1 MTMHASQS
9 LYRVLLRLC
18 PADLRAEFGAEM
30 EALFLADLQRARGV
44 GKLRV
49 WSRAIADV
57 LMHGL
62 GARNDSWTRVR
73 HTSAYVEY
81 ETGRFWMDTW
91 RYDLRHALRM
101 MSRQRGTTAIILLTL
116 ALAIG
121 ANTAVFSAVHTVLI
135 RPLPYQ
141 QPESLVMLW
150 EKREAEGVMK
160 NPVSAADYLDWARL
174 AGSFTAMAAFTD
186 MTADLTGEGDP
197 EKLPVGAVSPPFFQV
212 FGVRPLH
219 GRTLEAGE
227 DTIGRHRVVVLGHAL
242 WRQRFGAD
250 AAAVGRTISL
260 NGIAHQIVGVLP
272 PDVVF
277 PHGESQLFLPLIL
290 EAPNEPPS
298 RVSHNFSVYARL
310 KPGVTMAQ
318 ALAEMD
324 RIGKD
329 LEQQYPQMSRGHGAH
344 VASLTEE
351 ITGPVERTLVVL
363 MAAVGFILL
372 IACINVTNLL
382 LAKSAGRR
390 REMAVRSAI
399 GAGRGRLIRQV
410 LVECGVLAVAGG
422 IAGLVLALWCVRVLA
437 AQLPAVARPDQGVV
451 FSVPVL
457 LFTFAACVISGMLA
471 GALPA
476 WHLVR
481 EDPSES
487 LKEGGRGP
495 VSLKRGLRFGLIVAE
510 VALTSL
516 LLVGAGLTLRS
527 FQTVLAQDPGID
539 TNNRLT
545 FRIGLPG
552 ARYKGS
558 EAAFRFF
565 SELESRLAAEPTIR
579 AVGGTM
585 LPPLSGLDGRRG
597 VVIEN
602 REVGPGDGPTRAHPR
617 VVTSNY
623 LQAIGSRVREG
634 RGFVPSD
641 TATSLPVAI
650 VNETMAKRYWPGVS
664 AIGGRVRFTDQET
677 WREVVGIIGDV
688 KHWGLDAPV
697 NPELYVPTSQF
708 PTFAQTFVLLT
719 NGDPL
724 ALIPLAQR
732 HVRELDPNLPLFQVR
747 TMDDV
752 AARSVE
758 RRRWTMT
765 LLAVFAGLAL
775 VLAAAGIYGVM
786 AHLVALRTPEIG
798 VRLTLGA
805 KPGMVMRQVL
815 GEGAVQA
822 AIGLAIGLAASLA
835 MMQGL
840 RTILFGVEPT
850 DPMTM
855 IVVGVSLM
863 LVALVAVT
871 VPAVRAMRID
881 PVTALRQ

>member
-1 MTMHASQS
+1 MQPSRAF
-9 LYRVLLRLC
+9 YRALLRMC
-18 PADLRAEFGAEM
+18 PPDLRREFGAEM
-30 EALFLADLQRARGV
+30 EAVFLLELERARGF
-44 GKLRV
+44 GKIRL
-49 WSRAIADV
+49 WSRAIGDV
-57 LMHGL
+57 LRHGL
-62 GARNDSWTRVR
+62 GARNDVWHRDR
-73 HTSAYVEY
+73 RTSAYVEY

-101 MSRQRGTTAIILLTL
+101 MSRQRSTTAIILLTL

-135 RPLPYQ
+135 RPLPYD

-150 EKREAEGVMK
+150 EKREAEGVMR

-174 AGSFTAMAAFTD
+174 ATSFSAMAAFNE

-219 GRTLEAGE
+219 GRTLEEGE
-227 DTIGRHRVVVLGHAL
+227 DAVGRNRVVVLGHAL
-242 WRQRFGAD
+242 WRQRFGGD
-250 AAAVGRTISL
+250 AAAVGRTITL
-260 NGIAHQIVGVLP
+260 NGIPHQVVGVLP
-272 PDVVF
+272 PDVAF

-290 EAPNEPPS
+290 QVPNEQPS
-298 RVSHNFSVYARL
+298 RVSHNYSVYARL
-310 KPGVTMAQ
+310 KPNVTMAQ

-324 RIGKD
+324 RLGKH
-329 LEQQYPQMSRGHGAH
+329 LEQQYPQLSRGHGAH
-344 VASLTEE
+344 VTSLPEE

-363 MAAVGFILL
+363 FAAVGFILL

-382 LAKSAGRR
+382 LARAAGRR

-399 GAGRGRLIRQV
+399 GAARGRLIRQA
-410 LVECGVLAVAGG
+410 LVECSVIALAGG
-422 IAGLVLALWCVRVLA
+422 VAGLVLAVWCVRVLA
-437 AQLPAVARPDQGVV
+437 AQLPAVARPDQTVV
-451 FSVPVL
+451 FSMPVL
-457 LFTFAACVISGMLA
+457 LFTLAACVVSGLLS

-527 FQTVLAQDPGID
+527 FQTVLAQDAGIE
-539 TNNRLT
+539 TGNRLT

-558 EAAFRFF
+558 EAALRFF
-565 SELESRLAAEPTIR
+565 SELESRLAAEPIIR

-585 LPPLSGLDGRRG
+585 LPPLTGFDGRRG

-617 VVTSNY
+617 VVTTNY
-623 LQAIGSRVREG
+623 LQAAGARVREG
-634 RGFVPSD
+634 RGFVASD
-641 TATSLPVAI
+641 TTTSTPVAI
-650 VNETMAKRYWPGVS
+650 VNETMAKRYWPGTS
-664 AIGGRVRFTDQET
+664 AIGGRVRFTDQEA

-708 PTFAQTFVLLT
+708 PAFALTFVLLT

-724 ALIPLAQR
+724 ALVPIAQR

-747 TMDDV
+747 TMDEV
-752 AARSVE
+752 AAESVE

-765 LLAVFAGLAL
+765 LLAVFAFLAL

-805 KPGMVMRQVL
+805 KPGAVMRQVL
-815 GEGAVQA
+815 REGAMQA
-822 AIGLAIGLAASLA
+822 LIGLTIGLAASLA
-835 MMQGL
+835 LMRGL
-840 RTILFGVEPT
+840 RTILFGIEPT
-850 DPMTM
+850 DPLTL
-855 IVVGVSLM
+855 VAVGVSLM

-871 VPAVRAMRID
+871 VPALRAMRVD

>member
-1 MTMHASQS
+1 MHASQTF
-9 LYRVLLRLC
+9 YRLLLRLS
-18 PADLRAEFGAEM
+18 PADFRAEFGAEM
-30 EALFLADLQRARGV
+30 EALFLADLDRARGL
-44 GKLRV
+44 GKVRV
-49 WSRAIADV
+49 WARAAGDV
-57 LMHGL
+57 LRHGP
-62 GARNDSWTRVR
+62 GVRNDAWRRDSK
-73 HTSAYVEY
+73 TSAYVEY
-81 ETGRFWMDTW
+81 EGGRFLMDTW

-135 RPLPYQ
+135 RPLPYE

-150 EKREAEGVMK
+150 EKRQAEGVMK

-174 AGSFTAMAAFTD
+174 ATSFTVMAAFNEV
-186 MTADLTGEGDP
+186 TADLTGEGDP

-219 GRTLEAGE
+219 GRTFEEGE
-227 DTIGRHRVVVLGHAL
+227 DAIGRNRVVVLGHAV
-242 WRQRFGAD
+242 WRQRFGGD
-250 AAAVGRTISL
+250 AAVVGRTIML
-260 NGIAHQIVGVLP
+260 NGIPHQVVGVLP
-272 PDVVF
+272 PGVAF
-277 PHGESQLFLPLIL
+277 PQGEPQLFLPLIL
-290 EAPNEPPS
+290 QTPDEPPS
-298 RVSHNFSVYARL
+298 RVSHNYNVYARL

-329 LEQQYPQMSRGHGAH
+329 LEQRYPQQSRGHGAH
-344 VASLTEE
+344 VSSLPEE
-351 ITGPVERTLVVL
+351 ITGPVERTLIVL

-382 LAKSAGRR
+382 LAKAAGRR

-399 GAGRGRLIRQV
+399 GAARSRLIRQV
-410 LVECGVLAVAGG
+410 LVECSVIALFGGV
-422 IAGLVLALWCVRVLA
+422 AGLVLALWCVRVLA
-437 AQLPAVARPDQGVV
+437 AQLPAVARPDQTVV
-451 FSVPVL
+451 FSIPVL
-457 LFTFAACVISGMLA
+457 LFTFAASVITGMLA

-510 VALTSL
+510 VAMTSL

-527 FQTVLAQDPGID
+527 FQTVLSQDAGIETD
-539 TNNRLT
+539 GRLT

-552 ARYKGS
+552 ARYQGS

-565 SELESRLAAEPTIR
+565 SELESRLAAEPMIR

-585 LPPLSGLDGRRG
+585 LPPLTGLDGRRG

-617 VVTSNY
+617 VVTTNY
-623 LQAIGSRVREG
+623 LQAAGSRVREG
-634 RGFVPSD
+634 RGFVKSD
-641 TATSLPVAI
+641 TATSTPVAI
-650 VNETMAKRYWPGVS
+650 VNETMAKRYWPGAS
-664 AIGGRVRFTDQET
+664 AIGGRVRFSDQEA
-677 WREVVGIIGDV
+677 WREVVGIIADV

-697 NPELYVPTSQF
+697 NPEMYVPTSQF
-708 PTFAQTFVLLT
+708 PAYALTFVLLT
-719 NGDPL
+719 SGEPL
-724 ALIPLAQR
+724 ALVPIAQR
-732 HVRELDPNLPLFQVR
+732 HVRELDANLPLFQVR
-747 TMDDV
+747 AMDEV
-752 AARSVE
+752 AAKSVE

-765 LLAVFAGLAL
+765 LLAVFAVLAL

-805 KPGMVMRQVL
+805 KPGAVMRQVL
-815 GEGAVQA
+815 SEGAIQA
-822 AIGLAIGLAASLA
+822 LIGLAIGLGASLA
-835 MMQGL
+835 LMRGL
-840 RTILFGVEPT
+840 RTILFGIEPT
-850 DPMTM
+850 DPLTL
-855 IVVGVSLM
+855 IAVAASLM
-863 LVALVAVT
+863 LVALIAVAV
-871 VPAVRAMRID
+871 PAWRAMRID
-881 PVTALRQ
+881 PVTALRSQ

>member
-1 MTMHASQS
+1 MATSRL
-9 LYRVLLRLC
+9 LYRVVLRLC
-18 PADLRAEFGAEM
+18 PSDLRAEFGAEM
-30 EALFLADLQRARGV
+30 EELLVQELGRARGL
-44 GKLRV
+44 GKVRV
-49 WSRAIADV
+49 WTRALADV
-57 LMHGL
+57 LRHGT
-62 GARNDSWTRVR
+62 GARNDSWRR
-73 HTSAYVEY
+73 ESRTSAYVEY

-135 RPLPYQ
+135 RPLPYE

-160 NPVSAADYLDWARL
+160 NSVSAADYLDWARL
-174 AGSFTAMAAFTD
+174 ATSFTAMAAFNEL
-186 MTADLTGEGDP
+186 TADLTGEGDP
-197 EKLPVGAVSPPFFQV
+197 EKLPVGAVSPPFFRV

-219 GRTLEAGE
+219 GRTFEAGE
-227 DTIGRHRVVVLGHAL
+227 DAIGRNRVIVLGHAL
-242 WRQRFGAD
+242 WRQRFGGD
-250 AAAVGRTISL
+250 PAVVGKTITL
-260 NGIAHQIVGVLP
+260 NGIPHQVVGVLP
-272 PDVVF
+272 PDVTF
-277 PHGESQLFLPLIL
+277 PQGEPQLFLPLIL

-298 RVSHNFSVYARL
+298 RVSHNFNVFARL

-318 ALAEMD
+318 AVSEMD

-329 LEQQYPQMSRGHGAH
+329 LEKQYPQLSRGHGAH
-344 VASLTEE
+344 VTSLPDE

-363 MAAVGFILL
+363 MAAVAFILL

-382 LAKSAGRR
+382 LAKATGRR

-399 GAGRGRLIRQV
+399 GAARGRLIRQV
-410 LVECGVLAVAGG
+410 LVECSVIAVAGG
-422 IAGLVLALWCVRVLA
+422 VAGLVLAIWCVRVLA
-437 AQLPAVARPDQGVV
+437 AQLPAVARPDQTVV
-451 FSVPVL
+451 FSMPVL
-457 LFTFAACVISGMLA
+457 IFTLTACLLSGVLA

-481 EDPSES
+481 EDPES

-527 FQTVLAQDPGID
+527 FQTVLSQDAGIE
-539 TNNRLT
+539 TEGRLT

-565 SELESRLAAEPTIR
+565 SELESRLAAEPMIR

-585 LPPLSGLDGRRG
+585 LPPLTGLDGRRG

-617 VVTSNY
+617 VVTTNY
-623 LQAIGSRVREG
+623 LQAAGARVREG
-634 RGFVPSD
+634 RGFVASD
-641 TATSLPVAI
+641 TGTSMPVAI

-664 AIGGRVRFTDQET
+664 AIGGRVRFTDQEV
-677 WREVVGIIGDV
+677 WREVVGIIADV

-708 PTFAQTFVLLT
+708 PTFALTFVLLT

-724 ALIPLAQR
+724 ALVPIAQR
-732 HVRELDPNLPLFQVR
+732 HVRELDANLPLFQVR
-747 TMDDV
+747 TMDEV

-765 LLAVFAGLAL
+765 LLGVFAVLAL

-805 KPGMVMRQVL
+805 RPAAVMRQVL
-815 GEGAVQA
+815 REGAIQA
-822 AIGLAIGLAASLA
+822 LIGLTIGLVASLA
-835 MMQGL
+835 LMQGL
-840 RTILFGVEPT
+840 RTILFGIEPT
-850 DPMTM
+850 DPLTL
-855 IVVGVSLM
+855 IAVGVSLM
-863 LVALVAVT
+863 LVALVAVA
-871 VPAVRAMRID
+871 VPALRAMRID
-881 PVTALRQ
+881 PVTALRGEA

>member
-1 MTMHASQS
+1 MQPSRAF
-9 LYRVLLRLC
+9 YRALLRMC
-18 PADLRAEFGAEM
+18 PPDLRREFGAEM
-30 EALFLADLQRARGV
+30 EAVFLLELERARGF
-44 GKLRV
+44 GKIRL
-49 WSRAIADV
+49 WSRAIGDV
-57 LMHGL
+57 LRHGL
-62 GARNDSWTRVR
+62 GARNDVWHRDR
-73 HTSAYVEY
+73 RTSAYVEY

-101 MSRQRGTTAIILLTL
+101 MSRQRSTTAIILLTL

-135 RPLPYQ
+135 RPLPYD

-150 EKREAEGVMK
+150 EKREAEGVMR

-174 AGSFTAMAAFTD
+174 ATSFSAMAAFNE

-219 GRTLEAGE
+219 GRTLEEGE
-227 DTIGRHRVVVLGHAL
+227 DAVGRNRVVVLGHAL
-242 WRQRFGAD
+242 WRQRFGGD
-250 AAAVGRTISL
+250 AAAVGRTITL
-260 NGIAHQIVGVLP
+260 NGIPHQVVGVLP
-272 PDVVF
+272 PDVAF

-290 EAPNEPPS
+290 QVPNEQPS
-298 RVSHNFSVYARL
+298 RVSHNYSVYARL
-310 KPGVTMAQ
+310 KPNVTMAQ

-324 RIGKD
+324 RLGKH
-329 LEQQYPQMSRGHGAH
+329 LEQQYPQLSRGHGAH
-344 VASLTEE
+344 VTSLPEE

-363 MAAVGFILL
+363 FAAVGFILL

-382 LAKSAGRR
+382 LARAAGRR

-399 GAGRGRLIRQV
+399 GAARGRLIRQS
-410 LVECGVLAVAGG
+410 LVECSVIALAGG
-422 IAGLVLALWCVRVLA
+422 VAGLVLAVWCVRVLA
-437 AQLPAVARPDQGVV
+437 GQLPAVARPDQTVV
-451 FSVPVL
+451 FSMPVL
-457 LFTFAACVISGMLA
+457 LFTLAACVVSGLLS

-527 FQTVLAQDPGID
+527 FQTVLAQDAGIE
-539 TNNRLT
+539 TGNRLT

-558 EAAFRFF
+558 EAALRFF
-565 SELESRLAAEPTIR
+565 SELESRLAAEPIIR

-585 LPPLSGLDGRRG
+585 LPPLTGFDGRRG

-617 VVTSNY
+617 VVTTNY
-623 LQAIGSRVREG
+623 LQAAGARVREG
-634 RGFVPSD
+634 RGFVASD
-641 TATSLPVAI
+641 TTTSTPVAI
-650 VNETMAKRYWPGVS
+650 VNETMAKRYWPGTS
-664 AIGGRVRFTDQET
+664 AIGGRVRFTDQEA

-708 PTFAQTFVLLT
+708 PAFALTFVVLT

-724 ALIPLAQR
+724 ALVPIAQR

-747 TMDDV
+747 TMDEV
-752 AARSVE
+752 AAESVE

-765 LLAVFAGLAL
+765 LLAVFAFLAL

-805 KPGMVMRQVL
+805 KPGAVMRQVL
-815 GEGAVQA
+815 REGAMQA
-822 AIGLAIGLAASLA
+822 LIGLTIGLAASLA
-835 MMQGL
+835 LMRGL
-840 RTILFGVEPT
+840 RTILFGIEPT
-850 DPMTM
+850 DPLTL
-855 IVVGVSLM
+855 VAVGVSLM

-871 VPAVRAMRID
+871 VPALRAMRVD

>member
-1 MTMHASQS
+1 MQASQT
-9 LYRVLLRLC
+9 LYRLLLRLC

-30 EALFLADLQRARGV
+30 EALFLADLNRARGL
-44 GKLRV
+44 GKCRL
-49 WSRAIADV
+49 WWRAIGDV
-57 LMHGL
+57 LRHGL
-62 GARNDSWTRVR
+62 GARNDVWHRAR
-73 HTSAYVEY
+73 RTSAYVEY

-101 MSRQRGTTAIILLTL
+101 MARQRGTTAIILLTL
-116 ALAIG
+116 ALAVG

-135 RPLPYQ
+135 RPLPYER
-141 QPESLVMLW
+141 PESLVMLW

-160 NPVSAADYLDWARL
+160 NAVSAADYLDWSRL
-174 AGSFTAMAAFTD
+174 ATSFGAMAAFNEL
-186 MTADLTGEGDP
+186 TADLTGEGDP

-219 GRTLEAGE
+219 GRTFEAGE
-227 DTIGRHRVVVLGHAL
+227 DAIGRNRVVVLGHAF
-242 WRQRFGAD
+242 WRQRFGGD
-250 AAAVGRTISL
+250 AAVVGKTITL
-260 NGIAHQIVGVLP
+260 NAIPHRVVGVLP

-277 PHGESQLFLPLIL
+277 PHGESRLFLPLIL
-290 EAPNEPPS
+290 QAPNEPPS
-298 RVSHNFSVYARL
+298 RVSHNYSVYARL
-310 KPGVTMAQ
+310 KPGVTIAQ
-318 ALAEMD
+318 ALPEMD

-329 LEQQYPQMSRGHGAH
+329 LEKEYPQLSRGHGAH
-344 VASLTEE
+344 VTPLPEE

-363 MAAVGFILL
+363 FAAVGFILL

-382 LAKSAGRR
+382 LAKATGRR

-399 GAGRGRLIRQV
+399 GAARGRLIRQV
-410 LVECGVLAVAGG
+410 LVECSVIALAGG
-422 IAGLVLALWCVRVLA
+422 AAGLVLAVWCVRVLA
-437 AQLPAVARPDQGVV
+437 AQLPAVARPDQTIV
-451 FSVPVL
+451 FSMPVL
-457 LFTFAACVISGMLA
+457 LFTLAACLVSGVLA

-476 WHLVR
+476 WYLVR

-527 FQTVLAQDPGID
+527 FQTVLSQDAGIETED
-539 TNNRLT
+539 RLT

-552 ARYKGS
+552 ARYQGS

-565 SELESRLAAEPTIR
+565 SELERRLAAEPIIR

-585 LPPLSGLDGRRG
+585 LPPLTGLDGRRG

-602 REVGPGDGPTRAHPR
+602 PEVAPGDGPTRAHPR
-617 VVTSNY
+617 VVTTNY
-623 LQAIGSRVREG
+623 LQAAGARVREG
-634 RGFVPSD
+634 RGFLPGD
-641 TATSLPVAI
+641 TTTSTPVAV
-650 VNETMAKRYWPGVS
+650 VNETMAKRYWPGRS
-664 AIGGRVRFTDQET
+664 AIGGRVRFSDQEA
-677 WREVVGIIGDV
+677 WREVVGIIADV

-708 PTFAQTFVLLT
+708 PTFALTFVLLT

-724 ALIPLAQR
+724 ALVPIAQR
-732 HVRELDPNLPLFQVR
+732 HVRELDSNLPLFQVR
-747 TMDDV
+747 TMEEV
-752 AARSVE
+752 AAQSVE

-765 LLAVFAGLAL
+765 LLAVFAALAL

-805 KPGMVMRQVL
+805 KPGAVMRQVL
-815 GEGAVQA
+815 REGAIQA
-822 AIGLAIGLAASLA
+822 LIGLAIGLGASLGL
-835 MMQGL
+835 MRGL
-840 RTILFGVEPT
+840 RTILFGIEPT
-850 DPMTM
+850 DPLTL
-855 IVVGVSLM
+855 VAVGVSLM

-871 VPAVRAMRID
+871 VPALRAMRID
-881 PVTALRQ
+881 PMTALRQ